1 MTRDRTGRRLMFL
14 LFLGCVVVSSLNL
27 HAQAIIAPGGRTM
40 FHRGTLIRSFLKV
53 EHTSFQEEGQSRE
66 VTRYVTPLALVYG
79 FYPQWTVIAIQPYM
93 SLDINSRM
101 GTEVR
106 ESNLN
111 GLPDSQFV
119 VQYDGLFSRNS
130 PGGLTRLSGVFG
142 IQLPTGA
149 ERFSTGAVAYTAG
162 LIFEK
167 AVRLKYVL
175 TSDFQYTL
183 ATRNDQGMKMGNRAR
198 FDVVPAY
205 FLISEGNAASN
216 AGWWRK
222 LYESLFRHGAYLML
236 EFNGTWQAHSSNG
249 EIQTADSGGTTF
261 SISPGIQ
268 YFPKDRFL
276 VEFSAPIPVI
286 KALNGTQPEPES
298 TFLIGLRFLF

>member
-1 MTRDRTGRRLMFL
+1 MVL
-14 LFLGCVVVSSLNL
+14 LFLGCVAVSSLNL
-27 HAQAIIAPGGRTM
+27 HAQAIIAPAGRTM

-53 EHTSFQEEGQSRE
+53 EQASLQEEGQSRK

-79 FYPQWTVIAIQPYM
+79 FYPRWTVIAIQPYM
-93 SLDINSRM
+93 SVDINSRM

-106 ESNLN
+106 ESNVN

-149 ERFSTGAVAYTAG
+149 ERFSPGAVAYTAG

-175 TSDFQYTL
+175 TTDFQYTL

-205 FLISEGNAASN
+205 FLISEGNSASD

-222 LYESLFRHGAYLML
+222 LYENLFRHGAYLML
-236 EFNGTWQAHSSNG
+236 ELNGTWQAHSSNG
-249 EIQTADSGGTTF
+249 QIQTADSGGTTF

-268 YFPKDRFL
+268 YFPRDSFL

-286 KALNGTQPEPES
+286 RALNGTQLENDS
-298 TFLIGLRFLF
+298 TFLFGLRVLF